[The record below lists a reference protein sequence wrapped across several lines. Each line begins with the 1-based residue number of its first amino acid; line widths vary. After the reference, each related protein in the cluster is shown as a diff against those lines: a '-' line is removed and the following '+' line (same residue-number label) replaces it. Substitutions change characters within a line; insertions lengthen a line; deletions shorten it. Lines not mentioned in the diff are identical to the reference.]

1 MKHFSMKILAL
12 LLTAVMLFGLLPA
25 GASATEATELPEES
39 VTIRSTDA
47 PATRAADE
55 ICSYRL
61 VTSDKYLSSGEYL
74 IVAAATQQYAGKYN
88 HYVLT
93 TKEDGSY
100 VIMQGM
106 GQSFETLPM
115 MINVAS
121 TYRTQYAWTVQGN
134 ANAMSIQDPAGSYLT
149 GTSNTSELSLSKSA
163 TQWKAEY
170 SANTKTFRISVG
182 NRYLALRDDVQVKG
196 DNGMCGFSTVPSN
209 AAGDMELYVYKR
221 VNTTDL
227 KELTL
232 YHSLN
237 LASDITLNYVI
248 SRQELAGF
256 EGLRIE
262 ITKPVYEGNVLLRS
276 ELYTLEPTVSGDY
289 YYFVLEGMTAVQMND
304 VLQAV
309 VYASKEG
316 VDYVTETDYY
326 SIGTYAY
333 NQLAKEDATD
343 TLRRVC
349 AELLRYGSKSQVYK
363 EYRTDALVDGYMT
376 DAQKAYLSDL
386 DGVSFGSCNTV
397 LKDLENA
404 TVTWAGK
411 SLDLQ
416 SKISVRFVLNL
427 SNYTGKREDLNLR
440 VSYVDPDGEEVT
452 HVLRNCKVY
461 NGEKSQYAFDFD
473 GLRAAELRTV
483 LSVAAYEGDNRV
495 SATLQYSVDTYGN
508 GKTGTLLEAC
518 QALMAYSDAA
528 LRYFVS

>member
-1 MKHFSMKILAL
+1 MKHFSMKLLAM
-12 LLTAVMLFGLLPA
+12 LLTAVMLFGMLPV
-25 GASATEATELPEES
+25 GASATEAAELPEGS
-39 VTIRSTDA
+39 VTLRGTDA

-55 ICSYRL
+55 VCTYRL
-61 VTSDKYLSSGEYL
+61 VTSDKYLNSGEYL
-74 IVAAATQQYAGKYN
+74 IVAAATQQYAGDYN

-100 VIMQGM
+100 AIMQGM
-106 GQSFETLPM
+106 GQVFETLPM
-115 MINVAS
+115 IINVAE

-134 ANAMSIQDPAGSYLT
+134 AGAMSMQTPAGTYLT
-149 GTSNTSELSLSKSA
+149 ATSTSTALGLSNSA
-163 TQWKAEY
+163 SQWKAEY
-170 SANTKTFRISVG
+170 SADTKTFRISNG

-196 DNGMCGFSTVPSN
+196 KNGMCGFSTSLSDSI
-209 AAGDMELYVYKR
+209 ADMELYVYKR
-221 VNTTDL
+221 VNTTGL

-256 EGLRIE
+256 EDLRIE
-262 ITKPVYEGNVLLRS
+262 ITKPVYEGNVLRYYDI
-276 ELYTLEPTVSGDY
+276 YTLEPTINGDY

-304 VLQAV
+304 VIQAV

-316 VDYVTETDYY
+316 LDYVTETGYY

-333 NQLAKEDATD
+333 NQLTKDDAPD
-343 TLRRVC
+343 ALREVC

-363 EYRTDALVDGYMT
+363 EYRTDVLVDAYMT

-386 DGVSFGSCNTV
+386 DAVPFGSCNTV
-397 LKDLENA
+397 LKDLDNA
-404 TVTWAGK
+404 SVTWAGK

-427 SNYTGKREDLNLR
+427 SNYTGKQEDLNLR
-440 VSYVDPDGEEVT
+440 VSYVDLDGEEVT
-452 HVLRNCKVY
+452 HILRNIEVY
-461 NGEKSQYAFDFD
+461 NAEKSQYAFDFD

-483 LSVAAYEGDNRV
+483 LSVAAYEGDERV

-508 GKTGTLLEAC
+508 GKTGALLEAC

-528 LRYFVS
+528 LKYFAA